1 MPRNKYP
8 GRNKRDLYPNVI
20 RTEVSFK
27 DICEHGLIPK
37 LKKPPH
43 QGGLQ
48 DEKINGMIEE
58 YMSNLHIGDISR

>member
-48 DEKINGMIEE
+48 DEK
-58 YMSNLHIGDISR
+58 